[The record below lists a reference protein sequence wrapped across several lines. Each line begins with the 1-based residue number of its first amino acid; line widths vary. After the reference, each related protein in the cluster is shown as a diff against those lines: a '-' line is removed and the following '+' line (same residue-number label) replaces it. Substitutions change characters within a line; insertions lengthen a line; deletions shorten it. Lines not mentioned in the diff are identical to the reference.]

1 VSKASC
7 RVESVLAPLH
17 GWTSQPWHTESWR
30 DSDRRIEMKRSE
42 RQAQSPQASLAESAK
57 ETERREN
64 FSRAALP
71 ERPWK
76 KRRAERLK
84 FIAGLKSH
92 A

>member
-1 VSKASC
+1 
-7 RVESVLAPLH
+7 
-17 GWTSQPWHTESWR
+17 
-30 DSDRRIEMKRSE
+30 MKRSK
-42 RQAQSPQASLAESAK
+42 RPAQNPQASLAESAK

-64 FSRAALP
+64 FSRASLP
-71 ERPWK
+71 ELHRK